1 MWLWIVGSREVSQW
15 LAALGVGQARTLF
28 GSPDQYS
35 EGSPVDRWIYT
46 ILLGLGLIVLVR
58 RPEAMRLL
66 RANGPILLFFLYCA
80 ASILWSDYP
89 DIAFKRWIKALGDVV
104 MIMVVLTDPNRSAA
118 VKRLLTRTGFLLIPL
133 SVLIIKYY
141 PELGKEYKAESGTAV
156 YSGVATNKNMLGI
169 TCLIFGLGSVWRLLS
184 ARMDRE
190 ETNRNRRL
198 IAHGILLTMV
208 LWLFWMANSMTSFS
222 CFLLAS
228 GLMVAASFRMLAQR
242 LSVVHLLVALVVL
255 VSFCAL
261 FFDVGGVALDAMGR
275 DRTLTGRTALWNLVL
290 SLSGNALFGTGFE
303 SFWLGPRL
311 EKIWSIYWWHPNE
324 AHNGYLEVY
333 LNLGWIGVTLLGV
346 LIVTG
351 YRNACVALRR
361 DSGVGKLRLAYCVVG
376 VIYNFTEAGFRMLD
390 LIWIAFLLAITA
402 VPDNWTNG
410 KTISTAELD
419 GFNPQLVSPL
429 EEGRPSCNL

>member
-1 MWLWIVGSREVSQW
+1 MSPHVATVVYALGILGLFALDRDRSSRTSKALWIPVMWLWIVGSREVSQW

-303 SFWLGPRL
+303 RL
-311 EKIWSIYWWHPNE
+311 PQRMCRSPSGFGRRQ
-324 AHNGYLEVY
+324 AQA
-333 LNLGWIGVTLLGV
+333 GV
-346 LIVTG
+346 L
-351 YRNACVALRR
+351 RR
-361 DSGVGKLRLAYCVVG
+361 WS
-376 VIYNFTEAGFRMLD
+376 
-390 LIWIAFLLAITA
+390 
-402 VPDNWTNG
+402 
-410 KTISTAELD
+410 
-419 GFNPQLVSPL
+419 
-429 EEGRPSCNL
+429 NL